1 MNQRWY
7 IKDAG
12 DGSYNIVSNSGLYI
26 TADGSVESGTN
37 LKLYEGNGATQQRFQ
52 FVKAEEHSFDEAAQT
67 GWKVENGQ
75 YYWYDNGVMARD
87 KEVYDP
93 DSDEWHW
100 FDAD

>member
-1 MNQRWY
+1 M
-7 IKDAG
+7 
-12 DGSYNIVSNSGLYI
+12 
-26 TADGSVESGTN
+26 ESGTN

-100 FDAD
+100 FDADGTMAREMCIRDSRGTERDS